1 MVSTH
6 NSSILFQ
13 PLEVNQCNQ
22 TPLSMSDTDIGSLHQ
37 YPNPKDEQTIA
48 EPMSLLKG
56 SKVLK
61 HSHIDYQIRPFIY
74 DMSILNAKLVNH

>member
-13 PLEVNQCNQ
+13 PLEVNQCSQ
-22 TPLSMSDTDIGSLHQ
+22 TPLSMSDSDIGSLHQ
-37 YPNPKDEQTIA
+37 YPNPIDEQTIA

-61 HSHIDYQIRPFIY
+61 HNGDHLPFTSGVEYFTCGGYVII
-74 DMSILNAKLVNH
+74 M